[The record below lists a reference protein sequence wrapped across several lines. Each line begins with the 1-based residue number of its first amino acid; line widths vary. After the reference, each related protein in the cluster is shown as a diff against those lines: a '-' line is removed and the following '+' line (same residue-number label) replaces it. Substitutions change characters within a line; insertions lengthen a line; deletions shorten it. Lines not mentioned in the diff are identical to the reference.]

1 MKKKLL
7 IFVIM
12 TFCSLAIFPELS
24 AIRAEEETE
33 VATTSNELPSNTY
46 LRNERR
52 SIASSYDGSMVAT
65 KQSLRSGGWGD
76 PTKPGDDDGWEE
88 SNAGNVGG
96 PIGNASLPII
106 ISLVLLYFGYRRV
119 TTSRR
124 KNDF

>member
-24 AIRAEEETE
+24 AIRAEEGTE

-76 PTKPGDDDGWEE
+76 PSKPGDGNDWEE
-88 SNAGNVGG
+88 SNGGNVGG